1 MQEADMNVACN
12 VGCAE
17 NEAAVVLGMMNSGT
31 VQFEKLALDQMDTL
45 YRVARR
51 LTRDVER
58 ANDLVQET
66 YLRAF
71 RAKDSFELKEYG
83 IRPWLLRIMQNL
95 HFSRAGR
102 EKRQPITMEDG
113 SLEAAELNAMPET
126 AGVPLPINLENLDEQ
141 LVHALEGLAVD
152 YQVVLLMWAVDD
164 LTYKEIAHTLDIP
177 IGTVMSRLHRA
188 RHKLGEQLRDYAV
201 REGVIRKPS
210 LLNGEPGIGNTR
222 EAGEVK
228 GN

>member
-1 MQEADMNVACN
+1 MNLACVDEMVVPGVPPMNADS
-12 VGCAE
+12 AE
-17 NEAAVVLGMMNSGT
+17 H
-31 VQFEKLALDQMDTL
+31 FEKLALDEMDTL

-51 LTRDVER
+51 LTRDPER

-71 RAKDSFELKEYG
+71 RARESFELKEYG

-102 EKRQPITMEDG
+102 EKRQPVAVEDG
-113 SLEAAELNAMPET
+113 SLEAADLDAMPEQP
-126 AGVPLPINLENLDEQ
+126 GVPLPIDIEHMDDQ
-141 LVHALEGLAVD
+141 LVKALDSLAID
-152 YQVVLLMWAVDD
+152 YQIVLLMWAVDD

-188 RHKLGEQLRDYAV
+188 RQKLGEQLRDYAV
-201 REGVIRKPS
+201 REGVIRH
-210 LLNGEPGIGNTR
+210 
-222 EAGEVK
+222 
-228 GN
+228 